1 MLPIGPLM
9 IEHRLIERMIQAMKS
24 RLENIQAGE
33 KVDSAL
39 IDRFIHFIRTY
50 ADHCHHGKEEDIL
63 FRELAKKKMRP
74 EHKRILGELIEEHKF
89 GRQITWA
96 LAEANQRYQKGETDS
111 LSAITENLKSLLEF
125 YPGHIKK
132 EDKDFFLPIME
143 YFSPE
148 EKEAMIR
155 EGYELD
161 SRLFHREYED
171 LVALRET
178 TALRPERE

>member
-9 IEHRLIERMIQAMKS
+9 IEHRQIERMIKTMRI
-24 RLENIQAGE
+24 RLDEIQTRGKA
-33 KVDSAL
+33 DSAL
-39 IDRFIHFIRTY
+39 IGQFVHFIRTY
-50 ADHCHHGKEEDIL
+50 ADRCHHGKEEDIL

-74 EHKRILGELIEEHKF
+74 EHKRILKELIEEHKF
-89 GRQITWA
+89 SRQVTSA

-111 LSAITENLKSLLEF
+111 LSAIKKNLGSLLEF

-132 EDKDFFLPIME
+132 EDKSFFLPVME
-143 YFSPE
+143 YFSRE

-161 SRLFHREYED
+161 SLLLHREYESWEQPGD
-171 LVALRET
+171 V
-178 TALRPERE
+178 PNP